1 MKKHLIAF
9 TAIFALFIGGCGS
22 IQEENDN
29 TTLDN
34 SSDKAEEAEGGFYE
48 LNSVKMSDESKFSEE
63 EWEEILE
70 KIEEGEI
77 TLEDE

>member
-1 MKKHLIAF
+1 
-9 TAIFALFIGGCGS
+9 
-22 IQEENDN
+22 
-29 TTLDN
+29 
-34 SSDKAEEAEGGFYE
+34 
-48 LNSVKMSDESKFSEE
+48 MSDESKLSEE

>member
-1 MKKHLIAF
+1 MKKYLIAF
-9 TAIFALFIGGCGS
+9 TAIFSLFIGGCGS

>member
-1 MKKHLIAF
+1 MIIQHWIIQ
-9 TAIFALFIGGCGS
+9 AIK
-22 IQEENDN
+22 Q
-29 TTLDN
+29 
-34 SSDKAEEAEGGFYE
+34 KEEAEGGFYE

>member
-34 SSDKAEEAEGGFYE
+34 SSDKAEEAEGG
-48 LNSVKMSDESKFSEE
+48 
-63 EWEEILE
+63 IL
-70 KIEEGEI
+70 
-77 TLEDE
+77 